1 MAETISE
8 TADER
13 ISLTIPRDRIRL
25 WNRFVN
31 TENNVRRSDTI
42 RGFKVLLLVIA
53 VPAILVVLWQSTS
66 EMSHPLLIFL
76 LALLLMI
83 GVTTWAVRRNRKTH
97 SQRVGSP
104 STSPARSLAERHS
117 ETITAHWNRLSL
129 SGQHD
134 VKDAVRDCIGV
145 IANQEGRND
154 LAPSGQYLYKWE
166 QRSDIPDEYRRL
178 AQQLK
183 ADFGNRATELQRLKD
198 EQAAFRVDK
207 ILSANCDLVDKFLEI
222 AERKV
227 SVLDDYGDEQW
238 DSLPGE
244 IVKVLRKISERERLA
259 VLWDLKPTKGE
270 DWRHSV
276 GDMSWHLPEK
286 YRSLPEKLLQLFLE
300 HHERAKSKP
309 ANEFDV
315 QSLSGVEFE
324 TYISRLLRSAGY
336 DVQGTP
342 TTGDQGADLIAKKD
356 GRTVIIQA
364 KRYQGAVGNK
374 AVQEVISAIS
384 FYGGDEGWVVT
395 NSTFTPSAIALAQK
409 ANVKL
414 IDGAILKTKSVL

>member
-1 MAETISE
+1 
-8 TADER
+8 
-13 ISLTIPRDRIRL
+13 L
-25 WNRFVN
+25 
-31 TENNVRRSDTI
+31 
-42 RGFKVLLLVIA
+42 
-53 VPAILVVLWQSTS
+53 
-66 EMSHPLLIFL
+66 
-76 LALLLMI
+76 
-83 GVTTWAVRRNRKTH
+83 
-97 SQRVGSP
+97 
-104 STSPARSLAERHS
+104 
-117 ETITAHWNRLSL
+117 NRLSL
-129 SGQHD
+129 SGPYEA
-134 VKDAVRDCIGV
+134 KDAVRDCIGV

-154 LAPSGQYLYKWE
+154 LAPSSQYLYKWE

-178 AQQLK
+178 AQELK
-183 ADFGNRATELQRLKD
+183 FDFGNRATELQRLKD
-198 EQAAFRVDK
+198 EQAALRVDK
-207 ILSANCDLVDKFLEI
+207 ILSENRDLVDKFLEI

-244 IVKVLRKISERERLA
+244 IAKVLKKINEREGLA
-259 VLWDLKPTKGE
+259 DYWELKPTKGE
-270 DWRHSV
+270 DWAHSV
-276 GDMSWHLPEK
+276 SSMSRLLPQE

-309 ANEFDV
+309 ATEFDV

-336 DVQGTP
+336 EVQGTP

-384 FYGGDEGWVVT
+384 FYGGNEGWVVT

-414 IDGAILKTKSVL
+414 IDGATLKSKSVL